1 MNARRATRGFRLV
14 ATAAVGGALLVS
26 TVGTLGAVAANS
38 GKARAAA
45 LVKKYSPVP
54 SAKSIVGVTPFTKRP
69 PTGKTIAYINC
80 GVAPCSTK
88 FSPGIHAA
96 AAVLGWTA
104 KDYNYTPANP
114 VTLQSAI
121 QSAINDNVTAIVAT
135 AGQPTVTITGQKA
148 AKAKGIIWINGFGAG
163 TWKATTTV
171 TAGLFYGPV
180 EGQFDGTLMA
190 AYLAQQSAKGPVHT
204 ALLRVK
210 AFDSVHLPKIVG
222 LKKGLATMCKAC
234 TYTEITESAEQQ
246 IGNQS
251 SSVVVSYLQA
261 HPTINYIIFESGQPA
276 AGIQAALA
284 TAGLSSKVKVV
295 GFAPTDPQI
304 SSVAKGTEDMWVY
317 ECDTCAGWY
326 FADAAALILAK
337 KPVTTITSVPLPTQ
351 VATKQSVPATPPI
364 PYAFP
369 TTSQLKAKFSAIW
382 RIAS

>member
-1 MNARRATRGFRLV
+1 MAV
-14 ATAAVGGALLVS
+14 AAVGGALLAS
-26 TVGTLGAVAANS
+26 TVGTLGAGAAAS

-54 SAKSIVGVTPFTKRP
+54 SAASIVGVTPLAKRP

-88 FSPGIHAA
+88 FSPSLHAA
-96 AAVLGWTA
+96 GALLGWTV
-104 KDYNYTPANP
+104 KDYTYTPANP

-121 QSAINDNVTAIVAT
+121 TSAISDNVTAIVAT

-163 TWKATTTV
+163 TWKATPTV

-190 AYLAQQSAKGPVHT
+190 AYLALQSANGPVHA

-222 LKKGLATMCKAC
+222 LKKGLATMCSAC

-251 SSVVVSYLQA
+251 SGVVVSYLQA

-276 AGIQAALA
+276 EGIQAALK
-284 TAGLSSKVKVV
+284 TAGLDSKVKVV

-304 SSVAKGTEDMWVY
+304 SAVAAGTESMWVY

-326 FADAAALILAK
+326 FADAIALKLAK
-337 KPVTTITSVPLPTQ
+337 KPVTAVTSVPLPTQ
-351 VATKQSVPATPPI
+351 VATQKSLPATPPN

-369 TTSQLKAKFSAIW
+369 TTNQLKAKFSVIW
-382 RIAS
+382 KIKK